1 MHRTAIALGLLGA
14 GVAGVF
20 VACSG
25 APINPP
31 PPTPDASASD
41 TGVAD
46 VVSEKEAAAPITLD
60 CTSYCA
66 GIAAA
71 CTGANLQYLDD
82 DTCKAMCAK
91 LPVGTKADT
100 SGNTLACRVYH
111 AGLAQQ
117 GGANADQHCGHAG
130 PFGFGACGTE
140 VENFCFL
147 YGAQCNASTFG
158 AADCPAAAGQIPNVD
173 GGPLGTTLGY
183 SLDCREYHLENAYKV
198 NDTNGTGH
206 CSHATKDSIPA
217 HCEK

>member
-1 MHRTAIALGLLGA
+1 MHRTIVAVALVGA
-14 GVAGVF
+14 GVAGFV

-25 APINPP
+25 APVTPT
-31 PPTPDASASD
+31 PTPDASAAD

-60 CTSYCA
+60 CASYCA
-66 GIAAA
+66 GIEAA
-71 CTGANLQYLDD
+71 CTGVNTQYLDD

-91 LPVGTKADT
+91 LPVGTKGDT
-100 SGNTLACRVYH
+100 SGNTLGCRVYH

-117 GGANADQHCGHAG
+117 GGANADTHCGHAG
-130 PFGFGACGTE
+130 PFGFGACGNE
-140 VENFCFL
+140 IENFCFL
-147 YGAQCNASTFG
+147 YGAQCNLATFG
-158 AADCPAAAGQIPNVD
+158 AADCPAAASAIPNLD

-198 NDTNGTGH
+198 GDNDGGGH
-206 CSHATKDSIPA
+206 CSHATKDSIAA